1 MKKDR
6 IIVHCL
12 LANEERFVWYAINSV
27 LPFVDRITV
36 WDTGSTDRTV
46 AIIKSIRSPKIKF
59 VEKGQ
64 VDAEGHTKM
73 RDQMLQETDRAK
85 YDWLLILDGDE
96 IWSET
101 MFQKM
106 LTEAAKKKPIA
117 VVVKTVNFVGD
128 IYHRTPESAGRY
140 RFGDKIGHYNLR
152 LINLQAFNL
161 SVAGPHGQQTY
172 FTGQTPLQD
181 LPEGKLLFLED
192 VYYFH
197 ATHLPRSRSDQ
208 ATLKR
213 SFKRKYE
220 LGGVVPTLL
229 LPKIFFEKKK
239 PAMIPDVDS
248 AAPLSFWLLA
258 SLLTIPRRLKRIL
271 FSPKAGY

>member
-27 LPFVDRITV
+27 LPFVDRVMV

-46 AIIKSIRSPKIKF
+46 AIIKSIKSPKIKF

-85 YDWLLILDGDE
+85 YGWLLILDGDE
-96 IWSET
+96 IWPE
-101 MFQKM
+101 KM
-106 LTEAAKKKPIA
+106 LLQLMTMAQREKPLA

-128 IYHRTPESAGRY
+128 IYHKTPESAGQY
-140 RFGDKIGHYNLR
+140 RIGGKTGHLNLR
-152 LINLQAFNL
+152 LINLNSPDL

-172 FTGQTPLQD
+172 FSRRTPLQD
-181 LPEGKLLFLED
+181 LPSDKLLILEN
-192 VYYFH
+192 VSYFH
-197 ATHLPRSRSDQ
+197 ATHLRRSSADQ
-208 ATLKR
+208 KTLKR
-213 SFKRKYE
+213 PFKRKFE
-220 LGGVVPTLL
+220 LGEMTRIDR
-229 LPKIFFEKKK
+229 LPEIFFCKER
-239 PAMIPDVDS
+239 PTIVPDIT
-248 AAPLSFWLLA
+248 AKAPLLFWLLA
-258 SLLTIPRRLKRIL
+258 ALLTIPRRLKRIL
-271 FSPKAGY
+271 FPSKAGY